1 MLRSLVLSTLLLA
14 LSAPVL
20 AEQCPP
26 LLQGELPKLRSQERI
41 DLCGQFAGKPLLVVN
56 TASFC
61 GFTPQFKGLEALYQR
76 YKGQG
81 LEVLAINAGNAK
93 VTLEGRATR
102 EPTYGLSAIWI
113 SPEQRQQART
123 AGYTLV
129 EPDVVLMTHLS
140 EMARRYAPDFLTR
153 AETEKLVEHK
163 RASMGS
169 LVDELVPQVLSY
181 SDIQRVLQ
189 LLLPELPLAWVEFKV
204 GQMGIFVAEREDLV
218 AHHARIK
225 ALADARRS

>member
-1 MLRSLVLSTLLLA
+1 MLRSLVLSTMLLT

-81 LEVLAINAGNAK
+81 LEVLGVPSDDFRQEADSSEETAK
-93 VTLEGRATR
+93 VCYVNYGVTFSMSETQPVSGEQAIPLFKELAAQSQAAALILSPLDDPTVAATYEG
-102 EPTYGLSAIWI
+102 
-113 SPEQRQQART
+113 
-123 AGYTLV
+123 
-129 EPDVVLMTHLS
+129 
-140 EMARRYAPDFLTR
+140 
-153 AETEKLVEHK
+153 
-163 RASMGS
+163 
-169 LVDELVPQVLSY
+169 
-181 SDIQRVLQ
+181 
-189 LLLPELPLAWVEFKV
+189 
-204 GQMGIFVAEREDLV
+204 
-218 AHHARIK
+218 ARIVTTTPY
-225 ALADARRS
+225 A